1 MRVININDEKLLKIL
16 NEHAALNKKQE
27 VVIAKLREIEVETKE
42 LEEDFKKNMAASER
56 IMEKAQPLLKKFV
69 EANIEFGEFEEVSR
83 VPEVKNEEGDGTG
96 EWTVEIAN
104 RMDEFKAAW
113 ENKMKEKLE
122 AETNEVSS
130 S

>member
-1 MRVININDEKLLKIL
+1 MRVVKIEDAKLLKIL

-56 IMEKAQPLLKKFV
+56 IMEKAQPKLKEFV
-69 EANIEFGEFEEVSR
+69 EKNVEFADFEEVSR

>member
-1 MRVININDEKLLKIL
+1 MRVVNINDEKLLKIL

-27 VVIAKLREIEVETKE
+27 VVIAKLSEIEVETKE
-42 LEEDFKKNMAASER
+42 LEEDFKKNMAAAER
-56 IMEKAQPLLKKFV
+56 IMEKAQPKLKKFV
-69 EANIEFGEFEEVSR
+69 EENVEFGEYEEVSR

-122 AETNEVSS
+122 AETNEVSGS
-130 S
+130 